1 MVSTQADTSVQ
12 AEIPAT
18 MRASVLV
25 EIGRIET
32 EERPVPTPGP
42 DDVLV
47 EVASVGVCGS
57 DVHWYL
63 EGHIGDRY
71 LQGPIVLGHECG
83 GRIVAVGE
91 RVAPARIG
99 ERVAIEPQRPCRRCR
114 QCTVGRYNLCEHIQ
128 FYATP
133 PVDGAFCE
141 YVTIGA
147 EFAFGVP
154 DSLSDDA
161 AALLEPLSVAIASL
175 RKGNLVPGGSVFI
188 AGAGPIGVITA
199 QAARAFG
206 AADIIVSDPLGSRR
220 EVVLRHG
227 ATQVLDPTTDDVTSL
242 GVDVFIDASGAAP
255 AVSSGIAAVR
265 PGGAAVLVGMGPADM
280 PLPVALLQTREVTVT
295 GIFRYTDTWPTGIH
309 FVESGLVDLD
319 ALVTAGYDLDH
330 VQEALDADHE
340 PASLKSI
347 VEPGRTS

>member
-1 MVSTQADTSVQ
+1 
-12 AEIPAT
+12 

-25 EIGRIET
+25 EIGRIEV
-32 EERPVPTPGP
+32 EERAVPKPGP

-57 DVHWYL
+57 DVHWYRD
-63 EGHIGDRY
+63 GHIGDRH

-83 GRIVAVGE
+83 GRVVAVGE
-91 RVAPARIG
+91 RVDPARIG

-114 QCTVGRYNLCEHIQ
+114 QCTAGRYNLCERIE

-133 PVDGAFCE
+133 PIDGAFCE

-147 EFAFGVP
+147 EFAFAVP
-154 DSLSDDA
+154 DSVSDDA

-175 RKGNLVPGGSVFI
+175 RKGALVPGGSVFI

-206 AADIIVSDPLGSRR
+206 AAEIVVSDPLASRR

-227 ATQVLDPTTDDVTSL
+227 ATRVLDPTTDGVTGL
-242 GVDVFIDASGAAP
+242 GVDVFIDASGATR

-265 PGGAAVLVGMGPADM
+265 PGGAAVLVGMGPAEM
-280 PLPVALLQTREVTVT
+280 PLPVALLQLREVTVT
-295 GIFRYTDTWPTGIH
+295 GIYRYTDTWPTGIH

-319 ALVTAGYDLDH
+319 ALVTARYGLDG
-330 VQEALDADHE
+330 VQEALDTDHE

-347 VEPGRTS
+347 VEPGR